1 MKQKQRSLL
10 GAAVLFAVLVAV
22 GSAALWV
29 KKDDLDKEEA
39 REKESRPFAFDK
51 EKVAILR
58 LEKAGQL
65 VVEAAREGSGEP
77 WKLVRPI
84 QTDADQQA
92 VTALIERL
100 SELKQK
106 KDLGTSVEA
115 KQAGLEPPRLR
126 LTVLTEDKKEQ
137 ALELGAENPFD
148 ASLFF
153 RRSGEKSTGT
163 TDAAQFAN
171 FDKSLFDLRD
181 KRVAHLADDAVVTG
195 FTIGNQEPYTL
206 TKQGLAWKLTG
217 PGHETFEDAD
227 QANAERILGS
237 IKNLRAVAIAAEV
250 ADAAALKK
258 FGLGGSAKV
267 VIELTL
273 AAEGTGEP
281 RRRIVTLGQPKAEA
295 GQTAVNAYAKRDD
308 AGTIFE
314 VEPSLVKNLEQTWF
328 SLRDK
333 AVLKFDREEVRSLEI
348 AAPDAGR
355 IVVTRSKEGGKDGG
369 AAEEKFAV
377 VEPRSGVAKKF
388 KVTGT
393 LLGLAGLK
401 AAAFVE
407 EAKPAATY
415 GLDKPRTY
423 ALRGDAG
430 KLLARLKIGRA
441 VPGNDKRV
449 YASAEAGPVVEVD
462 RTAIDDLAKT
472 PGDVLEPAAQAPQ

>member
-1 MKQKQRSLL
+1 MKQTQKSLL
-10 GAAVLFAVLVAV
+10 GAAVLFAVLIAV

-39 REKESRPFAFDK
+39 KEKEAKPFSFDK
-51 EKVAILR
+51 EKATLLR

-65 VVEAAREGSGEP
+65 LAEASREGSGKP
-77 WKLVRPI
+77 WRIVRPV

-92 VTALIERL
+92 VTALIDRL
-100 SELKQK
+100 SELKQR
-106 KDLGTSVEA
+106 KDLGASVEG

-126 LTVLTEDKKEQ
+126 LTVQTEDKKEHG
-137 ALELGAENPFD
+137 LELGAENPFD

-153 RRSGEKSTGT
+153 RRTGEKATGT

-181 KRVAHLADDAVVTG
+181 KRVARLADDAVVTG
-195 FTIGNQEPYTL
+195 FTVGNEEPYTL
-206 TKQGLAWKLTG
+206 TRQGAAWKLTG
-217 PGHETFEDAD
+217 PGHETFEAAD
-227 QANAERILGS
+227 QANADRILGS
-237 IKNLRAVAIAAEV
+237 IRNLRAVGVAAEV

-258 FGLGGSAKV
+258 FGLDESAKA

-273 AAEGTGEP
+273 AAEGAGAP
-281 RRRIVTLGQPKAEA
+281 KRRIVTIGQPKPEA
-295 GQTAVNAYAKRDD
+295 GQIAVKAYARRDD

-314 VEPSLVKNLEQTWF
+314 IEPGLLKNLEQTWF
-328 SLRDK
+328 ALQDK

-355 IVVTRSKEGGKDGG
+355 IVVSRSKEAGKDGG

-377 VEPRSGVAKKF
+377 VEPRAGVAKAF
-388 KVTGT
+388 KISGT

-407 EAKPAATY
+407 DAKAAAAY

-423 ALRGDAG
+423 TLRGG
-430 KLLARLKIGRA
+430 GEKVLARLKLGSA
-441 VPGNDKRV
+441 VPGNGQRV
-449 YASAEAGPVVEVD
+449 YAQSEAGPVVEVD
-462 RTAIDDLAKT
+462 KTAIDDLAKT
-472 PGDVLEPAAQAPQ
+472 PGDVLEPAQPTQ